1 MNTSEVLAFL
11 IQLLASYIFVSVA
24 TSNAS
29 KQTILDQKTDLRS
42 AKEDLMSEIK
52 DTREAVLR
60 ESEVSTKATIDVL
73 AAKIKAE
80 VEQVMKAQDQK
91 DR

>member
-73 AAKIKAE
+73 TAAIKAE
-80 VEQVMKAQDQK
+80 VEQVLKAQDK
-91 DR
+91 KG

>member
-1 MNTSEVLAFL
+1 MNTSEILAFL

-73 AAKIKAE
+73 TAAIKAE
-80 VEQVMKAQDQK
+80 VEQVLKAQDK
-91 DR
+91 KG